1 MSWRYASLTGKY
13 EYSYNSRVYVSMNIQ
28 GKIKWILWIVSII
41 WQHTYSNFGNTLYKS
56 NLSYLQNLAIHAK
69 KMPQQMIKKSFY
81 NKSWSLVKPN
91 SGFNFL
97 CTISN
102 SMWINSPEPFNK
114 MSQIIIKYMW
124 ITDLTMCLHPGL
136 ASSSGANYN
145 YSKEY
150 MYLLSHQL
158 LQVIKMWLF

>member
-13 EYSYNSRVYVSMNIQ
+13 EYSYIHGSKYTRQ
-28 GKIKWILWIVSII
+28 DKKWIVSRI

-114 MSQIIIKYMW
+114 MSEIIIKYMW
-124 ITDLTMCLHPGL
+124 ITDLAMCLHPGL